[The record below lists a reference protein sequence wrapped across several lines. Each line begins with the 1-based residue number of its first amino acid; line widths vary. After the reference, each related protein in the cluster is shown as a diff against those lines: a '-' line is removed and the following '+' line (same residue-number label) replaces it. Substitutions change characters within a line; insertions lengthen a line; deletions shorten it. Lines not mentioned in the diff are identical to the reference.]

1 MDWRLHLAAWSG
13 QTEVVRYLCQHK
25 ADVGA
30 AAMDDM
36 GAIHFASQKG
46 HLEIVRLLLSSGL
59 SVKAANR
66 KGFTPLHYAVQG
78 SHQELARYLV
88 RKGASLSVKNKA
100 GKSPLD
106 LATSE
111 EVRSFLVECEESS
124 KKKENPKEKS
134 EAGDSLPN
142 ESDKYGNVDSAGE
155 ATVMHNK
162 EEDDN
167 DDDETKKRKNEEAG
181 TEVRLPEP
189 KKARVGV
196 ALGHLLAGNDVD
208 EEEQ

>member
-1 MDWRLHLAAWSG
+1 MNLRLHLAAWSG

-46 HLEIVRLLLSSGL
+46 HLEIVRVLVSSGI
-59 SVKAANR
+59 SFKTANR
-66 KGFTPLHYAVQG
+66 KGLTPLHYAVQG
-78 SHQELARYLV
+78 AHLDLARYLV
-88 RKGASLSVKNKA
+88 RKGASLSVKTKA

-111 EVRSFLVECEESS
+111 EVRSFLIECKESS
-124 KKKENPKEKS
+124 KKKENPKERE
-134 EAGDSLPN
+134 EAGGTAPKQ
-142 ESDKYGNVDSAGE
+142 SDNYSNVDSACEG
-155 ATVMHNK
+155 TGKQSK
-162 EEDDN
+162 EEDD
-167 DDDETKKRKNEEAG
+167 DEMKKRKDEAAG
-181 TEVRLPEP
+181 NEVRLPEP
-189 KKARVGV
+189 KKARV
-196 ALGHLLAGNDVD
+196 ALGHLLAGNDM

>member
-25 ADVGA
+25 VDVGA

-36 GAIHFASQKG
+36 GSIHFASQKG
-46 HLEIVRLLLSSGL
+46 HLEIVRLLLSSGV

-124 KKKENPKEKS
+124 KKNENPKEKS
-134 EAGDSLPN
+134 EAGDS
-142 ESDKYGNVDSAGE
+142 AGE
-155 ATVMHNK
+155 ATVMHDK
-162 EEDDN
+162 EEDD
-167 DDDETKKRKNEEAG
+167 DDEMKKRKNEEAG

-189 KKARVGV
+189 KKARV
-196 ALGHLLAGNDVD
+196 ALGHLLAGNDV